1 MTATVDLPRRSA
13 APSLRR
19 SPIPLRDPAPA
30 RRVLDRDAARGVPP
44 AQETLAFAIKARVD
58 PRAEPPPPPT
68 PVLVPPEDREWAGVF
83 VHAATEVALGLR
95 SASQLIR
102 WTTMDVHANL
112 HRRGSL
118 AARARAAGAYK
129 AGKPIVRSLRMMRV
143 RPDVYEV
150 CAVVGDLDR
159 VRAIALRME
168 DFDGRWRVTAL
179 EIG

>member
-1 MTATVDLPRRSA
+1 MTATVDLPRRTT
-13 APSLRR
+13 PSLRR
-19 SPIPLRDPAPA
+19 SPIPLRDPVPA
-30 RRVLDRDAARGVPP
+30 RRVLDRDVVDDVSPT
-44 AQETLAFAIKARVD
+44 QETLAFAVTARVN
-58 PRAEPPPPPT
+58 PAAEPPPAPT
-68 PVLVPPEDREWAGVF
+68 PVRVPPEDREWAAVF

-95 SASQLIR
+95 SPSQLIR
-102 WTTMDVHANL
+102 WTTMDVHASL
-112 HRRGSL
+112 QRRGSL
-118 AARARAAGAYK
+118 AARARAAGVYK
-129 AGKPIVRSLRMMRV
+129 AGKPFVRSLRMMSV

>member
-1 MTATVDLPRRSA
+1 MTAIVDLPRPK
-13 APSLRR
+13 APNLRR
-19 SPIPLRDPAPA
+19 SPIPLRDPVPA
-30 RRVLDRDAARGVPP
+30 RRVLDRDVTSDVPP
-44 AQETLAFAIKARVD
+44 TQETLAFAVTRVNPAAD
-58 PRAEPPPPPT
+58 PPPPPT
-68 PVLVPPEDREWAGVF
+68 PVRVPPEDREWAAVF

-112 HRRGSL
+112 QRRGSL
-118 AARARAAGAYK
+118 AARARAAGMYK
-129 AGKPIVRSLRMMRV
+129 AGKPFVRSLRMMTV